1 MVLIQMTDSEKY
13 IKEDINMMGTSYGRR
28 KEDKEMNISLL
39 PNWMDKLMKVCKYFL
54 YIVPFI
60 CCSIAMFLEGTPTSQ
75 SYVLTAVYCLSLLKL
90 IELADK

>member
-1 MVLIQMTDSEKY
+1 
-13 IKEDINMMGTSYGRR
+13 MMGANYGRR
-28 KEDKEMNISLL
+28 KEDEINISLL

-60 CCSIAMFLEGTPTSQ
+60 CCSIAMLVEGTPTSQ

-90 IELADK
+90 IELVDK